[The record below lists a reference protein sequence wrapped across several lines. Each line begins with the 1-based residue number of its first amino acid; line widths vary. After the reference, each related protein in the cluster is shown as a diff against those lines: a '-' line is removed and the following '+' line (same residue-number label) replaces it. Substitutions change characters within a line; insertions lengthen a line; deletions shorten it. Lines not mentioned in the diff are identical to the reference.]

1 MALRLN
7 KWIEVNVKHFAF
19 LFLFFILHSSLFI
32 AKAYRIEISN
42 KAIAGVPVFL
52 AGYYGDQVSV
62 IDSALTDASG
72 KAVFER
78 DDDLCAGIYTIVA
91 PGKLSYDMLLN
102 AGQQLRI
109 EWTATN
115 DVRIEGDAQTAACA
129 AYHALKNTRPGKEQL
144 AGRRQQIIDQYPN
157 TFLAAYLTALQ
168 PVEASGAETAGD
180 MGQLM
185 KAYRYRRR
193 HFFDN
198 MPLSDVRLLRTPL
211 YDETV
216 RYYLTQFVTQQTDS
230 LIHIAYR
237 MLEQASGNYETFFYV
252 SDFLLDF
259 SLRHQKIKDIHKLH
273 NFVQRNRDMLGTKGH
288 AMLPARQ
295 KTNYF
300 KVSDEK
306 SLQSRLENMPLTDIE
321 GQAFNPLT
329 VRSKYRVYYFW
340 KNDCPRCVADASRW
354 QTVLNKYQNKS
365 CFGIVVNTQNSVQQQ
380 GNRILAYEPLCINAS
395 IVHMPL
401 CETIFF
407 VTYYS
412 KIVVTDTD
420 GHIIGIFGSSASLDN
435 FLKIAQ

>member
-1 MALRLN
+1 MAIRLHN
-7 KWIEVNVKHFAF
+7 RIEVNVKHFAF
-19 LFLFFILHSSLFI
+19 LFLIFTLHSSLFT

-42 KAIAGVPVFL
+42 QAIAGAPVFL

-91 PGKLSYDMLLN
+91 PGKLSYDMLLD
-102 AGQQLRI
+102 AGQQVRM

-115 DVRIEGDAQTAACA
+115 DVRIEGDTQTAVYA
-129 AYHALKNTRPGKEQL
+129 AYHVLKNTRPGKERL
-144 AGRRQQIIDQYPN
+144 AERRQQIIDQYPN
-157 TFLAAYLTALQ
+157 TFLAAYFTALQ
-168 PVEASGAETAGD
+168 PVEPSGADTAGD
-180 MGQLM
+180 VSQLM
-185 KAYRYRRR
+185 KAYRHRRR
-193 HFFDN
+193 HFFDH

-216 RYYLTQFVTQQTDS
+216 RYYVTKFVTQQTDS

-237 MLEQASGNYETFFYV
+237 MLEQASGNDETFFYV

-273 NFVQRNRDMLGTKGH
+273 NFVQRNRDMLGVKGY

-300 KVSDEK
+300 KVPDEK
-306 SLQSRLENMPLTDIE
+306 SLQNRLENMPLTDIK
-321 GQAFNPLT
+321 GQAFNPLSI
-329 VRSKYRVYYFW
+329 RSKYRVYYFW
-340 KNDCPRCVADASRW
+340 KNDCPRCIADASRW
-354 QTVLNKYQNKS
+354 QAALNRYQNKS
-365 CFGIVVNTQNSVQQQ
+365 CFGIAVNTQNSVQQQ
-380 GNRILAYEPLCINAS
+380 ENRILAYEPLCINVS
-395 IVHMPL
+395 IGQMPL

-435 FLKIAQ
+435 FLKIAR